1 MSSLTSNGRVAVS
14 AGTTGATPLLQ
25 LAQIT
30 KRYPGTLALDQLDLA
45 VLPGEVHAIVGRNGA
60 GKSTMIK
67 IVSGIEQPDEGTV
80 FLDGAPVDLRNP
92 SAARRL
98 GVVTVHQ
105 ELSLIPQL
113 TVAENVLLNRMPR
126 SKGRVLSWKSAQGIA
141 RDALVRLGFGHIA
154 PDAKISDLAM
164 SDRQAVEV
172 SKAIVQKARVLLLD
186 EPTASFSEEEA
197 GRLLAMVRKACAED
211 GIGVIYVSHRL
222 DEVVQIS
229 NRISVLRDGRVVDSW
244 ARGEAGVSDIH
255 AAMLGAS
262 MTKRV
267 RENVGA
273 EPSADADVDADS
285 GVAAPA
291 AGEAAGR
298 SPEPPHTGSALVVS
312 ALSDGEA
319 LHEVSLTV
327 GAGEIVAVVGLPGNG
342 QVALVETLFGMRKPP
357 GGTVEVFGAPLRLGS
372 VRRAIRAG
380 VAVVPGERKSQGLV
394 LDRSIQENLMLPS
407 LTERRFA
414 RPGGVRRQSAMRDA
428 ARQLMTDLQIKATS
442 EASPVGVLSGGTQQK
457 VVLGKWLIHGSR
469 LFVLDQP
476 TRGIDVETKE
486 EIYKL
491 LRQATDAGAGVLMV
505 TYELEEAAIADRVLV
520 MKGGRISQ
528 QLADEQLSSALA
540 GHEAVYGS

>member
-1 MSSLTSNGRVAVS
+1 MSTSTSSGEVAMS
-14 AGTTGATPLLQ
+14 AGTGSAAPLLE
-25 LAQIT
+25 LSKVT
-30 KRYPGTLALDQLDLA
+30 KRYPGTVALDQLDLA
-45 VLPGEVHAIVGRNGA
+45 VLPGKVHAVVGRNGA

-67 IVSGIEQPDEGTV
+67 IVSGIEQPDEGKV
-80 FLDGAPVDLRNP
+80 FLQGEAVDLRNP
-92 SAARRL
+92 SAARSL

-126 SKGRVLSWKSAQGIA
+126 SKARVLSWRAAQDIA

-154 PDAKISDLAM
+154 PDDRIADLAM

-197 GRLLAMVRKACAED
+197 GRLLAMVRMACEED

-222 DEVVQIS
+222 DEVVEIS
-229 NRISVLRDGRVVDSW
+229 DRISVLRDGRVVDSW
-244 ARGEAGVSDIH
+244 ARGEVGVSEVH
-255 AAMLGAS
+255 GAMLGAS
-262 MTKRV
+262 MVKRV
-267 RENVGA
+267 RESVA
-273 EPSADADVDADS
+273 SDDAPSAAASDS
-285 GVAAPA
+285 AAAPA
-291 AGEAAGR
+291 
-298 SPEPPHTGSALVVS
+298 LVMRGI
-312 ALSDGEA
+312 SDEHG
-319 LHEVSLTV
+319 LDDVSLTV

-342 QVALVETLFGMRKPP
+342 QVGLVETLFGMRKPRA
-357 GGTVEVFGAPLRLGS
+357 GTVDVFGSSLRLGS

-407 LTERRFA
+407 LSERRFA
-414 RPGGVRRQSAMRDA
+414 RPGGVRRHAAMQKA
-428 ARQLMTDLQIKATS
+428 ARQLMQDLQIKATS

-491 LRQATDAGAGVLMV
+491 LRQATASGAGVLMI
-505 TYELEEAAIADRVLV
+505 TYELEEAAVADRVLV
-520 MKGGRISQ
+520 MKGGRIAQ
-528 QLADEQLSSALA
+528 QLGDEQLNSALA